1 MIINGMPSMIV
12 LFVNGKLWKE
22 LTSKEHFYSL
32 HRFRRHGIVS
42 YALGVSSK
50 CSCKIYD
57 PILPQLNWGSA
68 NFDMKQ
74 VIFAFDKE
82 ITDNENFRVF
92 RFELNDPEVHI
103 GYDKEL
109 FYTPKEK
116 INV

>member
-1 MIINGMPSMIV
+1 
-12 LFVNGKLWKE
+12 
-22 LTSKEHFYSL
+22 
-32 HRFRRHGIVS
+32 
-42 YALGVSSK
+42 
-50 CSCKIYD
+50 
-57 PILPQLNWGSA
+57 
-68 NFDMKQ
+68 MKQ

-92 RFELNDPEVHI
+92 RFELNDPEVRI